1 MRWPYNKTGE
11 NMKNI
16 RNLDN
21 FRTPEYQLE
30 YSDKSNIQYLKIF
43 IIDNYS
49 IIEEV
54 SFDNLEAI
62 ETYKVLISE
71 DTEEIKQVF
80 LDIFIN
86 YIEGV

>member
-1 MRWPYNKTGE
+1 
-11 NMKNI
+11 MKNI